1 MNPPITNMTMT
12 ARNPA
17 VFVMTTV
24 LHTPETNLKSAADI
38 CWIKKTARRCL
49 KNLQQDE
56 YDTITV

>member
-1 MNPPITNMTMT
+1 MTMT